1 MKDNCVMVTGGSG
14 FIGIYLMK
22 ALAEKGIRVVN
33 YDLAPP
39 SPLLQRLLDDSAFAG
54 NIRYQR
60 GSILDLHDLIA
71 AAQAAEV
78 DKIVHMAAFFD
89 PAESNRRPYFTY
101 QANVLGTINIY
112 ETARLLDMSRVVNI
126 SSIGVYAIKEQ
137 EPMDENHRIFIPGA
151 GHGSHYGSSKAA
163 TELIGQA
170 YCQNN
175 GLSYVSVRFSGVYG
189 YGMRYSMF
197 IKDMIE
203 NALNGRPTVF
213 ESGGDLTRD
222 YTYVKDSVQGVMCA
236 LEAQDS
242 DLGSRT
248 YLTTSGQ
255 LYSGT
260 RVADIVRE
268 LIPGADIR
276 IAPELNAFEKRDMA
290 KRGML
295 DIALA
300 KKELGYQPRYTIED
314 GIREYIEAMK
324 KYAVD

>member
-1 MKDNCVMVTGGSG
+1 MVTGGSG

-22 ALAEKGIRVVN
+22 ALAEKGFKVIN

-39 SPLLQRLLDDSAFAG
+39 SPLLQRFLDDSASAG
-54 NIRYQR
+54 NIYYQR
-60 GSILDLHDLIA
+60 GSILDLPDLIA
-71 AAQAAEV
+71 AAQDSGV

-101 QANVLGTINIY
+101 QANVVGTINIY
-112 ETARLLDMSRVVNI
+112 ETARLLSMRRVVNI

-137 EPMDENHRIFIPGA
+137 EPMDENHRLFIPGA

-175 GLSYVSVRFSGVYG
+175 GLSYVAVRFSGVYG

-203 NALNGRPTVF
+203 NALNGMPTVF

-222 YTYVKDSVQGVMCA
+222 YTYVKDSVQGVLCA
-236 LEAQDS
+236 LDAADS
-242 DLGSRT
+242 DLNSRT

-260 RVADIVRE
+260 QVADIVKK
-268 LIPGADIR
+268 LIPGADIQ
-276 IAPELNAFEKRDMA
+276 IGPELSEFEKKDMA

-295 DIALA
+295 DITLA
-300 KKELGYQPRYTIED
+300 KKELGYQPQYTIEA
-314 GIREYIEAMK
+314 GIQEYIETMK
-324 KYAVD
+324 QYTVA